1 MPCGRLSAS
10 STSWRVISALY
21 TAPGGEE
28 SGEAPQSTR
37 PPPVRIRHFRDV
49 KVDFAGAEWVLMA
62 KLLAANERGKEK
74 DYYGITY
81 VLLKQRAGGRERDV
95 RSWLAHSSPMTSSS

>member
-1 MPCGRLSAS
+1 
-10 STSWRVISALY
+10 
-21 TAPGGEE
+21 
-28 SGEAPQSTR
+28 
-37 PPPVRIRHFRDV
+37 
-49 KVDFAGAEWVLMA
+49 MA

-95 RSWLAHSSPMTSSS
+95 RSWLAHSSPLTSSS

>member
-1 MPCGRLSAS
+1 M
-10 STSWRVISALY
+10 
-21 TAPGGEE
+21 
-28 SGEAPQSTR
+28 
-37 PPPVRIRHFRDV
+37 
-49 KVDFAGAEWVLMA
+49 DFAGAEWVLDA